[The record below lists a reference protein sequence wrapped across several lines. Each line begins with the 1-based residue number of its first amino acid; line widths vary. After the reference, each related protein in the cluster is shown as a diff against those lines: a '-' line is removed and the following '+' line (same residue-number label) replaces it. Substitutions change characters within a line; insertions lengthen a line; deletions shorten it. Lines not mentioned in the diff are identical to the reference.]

1 MTKQIKCKEKLFL
14 PQSLRT
20 QHSPISKTKQ
30 LDELQEATP
39 KKENKFLQNASDSK
53 CLSFARSIIPDQI
66 TRKSTEVT
74 G

>member
-20 QHSPISKTKQ
+20 QHSPTTTSKTKQ

-39 KKENKFLQNASDSK
+39 KKENKFLQNASDNK
-53 CLSFARSIIPDQI
+53 YLSFARSIILD
-66 TRKSTEVT
+66 
-74 G
+74 